1 MLPLWR
7 TDGRE
12 GGHVGSRPLECHSCC
27 CTSFSINTIFPLWTW
42 GEWGGLFWLEVVLF
56 FLFVFLQFDYSLIHA
71 IRISFF
77 WCCVFFSCY
86 TSFMHWLIP
95 VNFIYHLGGKK
106 SMGADWSQTAKPA
119 LTTALST
126 KGSFLYWQI
135 PIITLQ
141 LSATRIKSQVVLRWR
156 GGETFRGHQS
166 VYLADQSHSDYSYPS
181 FCGVS
186 FIP

>member
-77 WCCVFFSCY
+77 WCCVFF
-86 TSFMHWLIP
+86 FLLHLIYALANTCQLYLP
-95 VNFIYHLGGKK
+95 SGGKK
-106 SMGADWSQTAKPA
+106 IYGCRLVTDSKASINYCPVHKRIISL
-119 LTTALST
+119 LTNT
-126 KGSFLYWQI
+126 
-135 PIITLQ
+135 
-141 LSATRIKSQVVLRWR
+141 
-156 GGETFRGHQS
+156 HHH
-166 VYLADQSHSDYSYPS
+166 LAAVCNKD
-181 FCGVS
+181 
-186 FIP
+186 